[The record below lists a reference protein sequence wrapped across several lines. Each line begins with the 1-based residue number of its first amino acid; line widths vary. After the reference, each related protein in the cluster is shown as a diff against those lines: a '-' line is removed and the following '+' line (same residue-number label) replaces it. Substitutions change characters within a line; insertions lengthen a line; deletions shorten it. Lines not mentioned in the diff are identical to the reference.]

1 MERSIKYSLN
11 EDSNNA
17 IGFNPQ
23 PISTSLSTYQAQF
36 PSLSLSN
43 QLPSLNINQN
53 FNPGFSFPQPIANT
67 SATSLVSKNLMFSGT
82 IPHYD
87 GGSNFG
93 ENRMFGAYDGQA
105 KMKI

>member
-1 MERSIKYSLN
+1 VERSIKYSLN

-36 PSLSLSN
+36 PSLFLSN
-43 QLPSLNINQN
+43 QLPSLNINQK

-87 GGSNFG
+87 GGNFG